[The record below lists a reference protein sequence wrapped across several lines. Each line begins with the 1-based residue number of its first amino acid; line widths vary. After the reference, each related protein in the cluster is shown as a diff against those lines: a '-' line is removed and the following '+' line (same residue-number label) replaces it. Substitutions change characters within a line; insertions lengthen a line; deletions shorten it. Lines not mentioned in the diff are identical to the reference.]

1 MSERKLRQVSLSL
14 LVLFIASAAIAGEP
28 CTASGVYT
36 VNGKET
42 KLTHAYAST
51 EENPFDE
58 SQTDTVILL
67 ADRELAPGAAGDGLA
82 LMKLASTGSLRGIK
96 VQITNENDVISGHVY
111 HDAFA
116 EFDGSFS
123 ATGMHEFTREEGK
136 AGTIGGKI
144 TSGGDSE
151 FAGVTWG
158 YSASF
163 RCPTPGKE
171 KPGAAPALAGK
182 PLPANGGD
190 PGKAYLAFQK
200 ALTAGDVKKLKELA
214 SKERAEQMN
223 DPEFAEMLPMIRE
236 MQAKDIKITGG
247 SVDGATA
254 TLLVTG
260 TSDGSQAK
268 GTVHLVLEGKQWK
281 VEKESWTTGGE

>member
-1 MSERKLRQVSLSL
+1 MLARILRLGSVSMIL
-14 LVLFIASAAIAGEP
+14 LFAVSVAVAGEP
-28 CTASGVYT
+28 CTASGVYK

-42 KLTHAYAST
+42 KLTHAYASAK
-51 EENPFDE
+51 ENPFDK
-58 SQTDTVILL
+58 SKTDAVILL
-67 ADRELAPGAAGDGLA
+67 SDRDLAPGVAGDVFA
-82 LMKLASTGSLRGIK
+82 LMKLASAGSLRAIE
-96 VQITNENDVISGHVY
+96 VRIDPENDVISGQLY
-111 HDAFA
+111 HDAF
-116 EFDGSFS
+116 EKFGGSFS

-136 AGTIGGKI
+136 AGTIGGAI
-144 TSGGDSE
+144 SSGGDSE
-151 FAGVTWG
+151 FSDVTWG

-163 RCPTPGKE
+163 RCPIPEKE

-223 DPEFAEMLPMIRE
+223 DPDFAEMLPMIRE

-247 SVDGATA
+247 SVDGSTA

-260 TSDGSQAK
+260 TSDGSQAT

-281 VEKESWTTGGE
+281 VEKESWKMGGE